1 MWGHFPGFGMAIRGC
16 HTAPKLLK
24 KAIIDPFVAISHPA
38 CLKLVDQCGSRLDQ
52 GGTHPGRWFG
62 TICSCRNCHLGVLQR
77 SKWAKIGHKWGA
89 MLNLIFTPFRTKNR
103 PWCPTGAHP
112 ATRSPQKY
120 CHFDVFEKLTSVQKK
135 QHFWPKNGLFW
146 AIRARKQPARQ
157 PNEYL
162 PENQRYPK
170 LPPVMGKL

>member
-1 MWGHFPGFGMAIRGC
+1 MGTFSRVRNGHQGV
-16 HTAPKLLK
+16 PKLLK
-24 KAIIDPFVAISHPA
+24 KAIIDPFVAVSHPA

-52 GGTHPGRWFG
+52 CRAHPGRWFG

-77 SKWAKIGHKWGA
+77 SKVAKIGHKWGVT
-89 MLNLIFTPFRTKNR
+89 LKNQIFTPFWTENR
-103 PWCPTGAHP
+103 PWRPTGAHP